1 MPDLQRQEPVLG
13 GQLEPVIAPH
23 DLPAGTDKPV
33 DSPDES
39 IGEYLRQNRLRMGK
53 TLTEI
58 SHALKIMPHQLAA
71 IENNQFEE
79 LPGRAYAIG
88 FVRSY
93 AGCLGLDAKVLVT
106 RLRAEMAEPVMDAAY
121 APGGPSARKD
131 EMKTAPTESG
141 DADVFSAEASP
152 RVKSEWRARAAGIAL
167 QLRKTRAV
175 LRFKELAQ
183 NSGAA
188 GFAAFAGAG
197 PGASAPPGLPPTQ
210 VGPTPGFA
218 LFTGPERA
226 SHRSAAQERSAP
238 RLSMSPRGLPLPNPP
253 DHPVRTWVTAGVMSA
268 VVMYFGYSIIHSG
281 PQVASPQVTPVPARI
296 AREAG
301 FTPDKIGLAALPVA
315 KKAARRPPAPVTAP
329 AGKDEPP
336 PFVAPAENS
345 AAASREAPVH
355 QQTEAAP
362 VQTASVTPDAKHV
375 FTQLPLGERYGEQNK
390 GSRVTLRLH
399 RPAFVAV
406 LGVRN
411 HQYIDR
417 VLRAGDTYRVP
428 NMRGLKLNTRDAGA
442 VEVILDGNTVGFAG
456 EDGAAVKGMSLQP
469 QNIVSHFHGVGG

>member
-23 DLPAGTDKPV
+23 DLPAGTDNPV

-53 TLTEI
+53 TLAEI

-93 AGCLGLDAKVLVT
+93 AGCLGLDAKVLVA
-106 RLRAEMAEPVMDAAY
+106 RLRAEIAEPVMDAAY
-121 APGGPSARKD
+121 SPGCPPGRKD
-131 EMKTAPTESG
+131 EMNVARTEPG
-141 DADVFSAEASP
+141 DADVVPAEPSP
-152 RVKSEWRARAAGIAL
+152 RIKSKWRARAAGIASQL
-167 QLRKTRAV
+167 QKTRAV

-188 GFAAFAGAG
+188 GFAVFAGAG
-197 PGASAPPGLPPTQ
+197 PGASAPPGLPPTPI
-210 VGPTPGFA
+210 GTTPSFA

-226 SHRSAAQERSAP
+226 SHPSSAQERSAP
-238 RLSMSPRGLPLPNPP
+238 RLSTSPRGMPLPNPP
-253 DHPVRTWVTAGVMSA
+253 EHPMRTWVTAGIMSA

-281 PQVASPQVTPVPARI
+281 PQVASPHVIPVPARI

-301 FTPDKIGLAALPVA
+301 FTPNRIGLAALPVA
-315 KKAARRPPAPVTAP
+315 KKAARSPPAPVSVP

-336 PFVAPAENS
+336 PYVAPAENS
-345 AAASREAPVH
+345 AAASREAAVH

-362 VQTASVTPDAKHV
+362 VQTASVTPEAKHV

-456 EDGAAVKGMSLQP
+456 NDGASLKGMSLQP
-469 QNIVSHFHGVGG
+469 QSIISRFHDVRE